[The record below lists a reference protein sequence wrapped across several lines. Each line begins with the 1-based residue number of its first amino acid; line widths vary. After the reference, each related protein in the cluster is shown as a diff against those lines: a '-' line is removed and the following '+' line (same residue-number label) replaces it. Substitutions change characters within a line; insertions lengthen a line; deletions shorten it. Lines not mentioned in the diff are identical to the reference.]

1 MQKLTQMRY
10 VTENF
15 ELLQG
20 LRMIPFGLWFLVMAV
35 GDLAQISAFRQGRL
49 DYPLLLLVVVGG
61 LYWWSGVYYAHTY
74 GRVQQRAKSAGQKLF
89 AGWPLL
95 LFIAGIAVDVL
106 LELPVSFL
114 AIALSFYFFV
124 PFIKALPLLRV
135 HYAFIGLVMLCL
147 SLMPLFVTGSLK
159 LAFFAPS
166 GAYFLLGMGLALV
179 VAGILDHFW
188 LRSMMQPAK
197 RAS

>member
-20 LRMIPFGLWFLVMAV
+20 LRMVPFGLWFLIMAV
-35 GDLAQISAFRQGRL
+35 GDLAQIPALKQGRL
-49 DYPLLLLVVVGG
+49 DYPLLLLIVIGG
-61 LYWWSGVYYAHTY
+61 LYWWIGAYYARAY
-74 GRVQQRAKSAGQKLF
+74 GQVNQRAKSAGQKLL

-159 LAFFAPS
+159 LEFFAPS
-166 GAYFLLGMGLALV
+166 GAYFLLGMGLALI
-179 VAGILDHFW
+179 VASILDHFW
-188 LRSMMQPAK
+188 LRSMMQPEK
-197 RAS
+197 RTA

>member
-1 MQKLTQMRY
+1 MDKLRQMRF
-10 VTENF
+10 VTENY

-20 LRMIPFGLWFLVMAV
+20 LRMIPFGLWFVIMAL
-35 GDLAQISAFRQGRL
+35 GDLAQIPAFKQGRL
-49 DYPLLLLVVVGG
+49 DYPLLLFVAVGG

-74 GRVQQRAKSAGQKLF
+74 GRVQQRAKSARQKLL

-95 LFIAGIAVDVL
+95 LFIIGITIDVL
-106 LELPVSFL
+106 LALPVSFL

-135 HYAFIGLVMLCL
+135 HYAFIGLVMLGL
-147 SLMPLFVTGSLK
+147 GLMPLFVDGSLK

-166 GAYFLLGMGLALV
+166 GAYFLLGMGLALLA
-179 VAGILDHFW
+179 AGVLDHLW
-188 LRSMMQPAK
+188 LRGVMQPGQGA
-197 RAS
+197 A